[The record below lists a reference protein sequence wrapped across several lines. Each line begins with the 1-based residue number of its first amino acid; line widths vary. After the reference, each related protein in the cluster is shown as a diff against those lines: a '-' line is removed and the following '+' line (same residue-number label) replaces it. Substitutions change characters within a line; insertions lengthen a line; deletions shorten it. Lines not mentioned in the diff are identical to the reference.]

1 MKINYIPMWD
11 NEDVLQYA
19 KSQLLVNELETKE
32 IVFKNYQ
39 ISDDIDNGTDK
50 NIMKYMKVNFM

>member
-32 IVFKNYQ
+32 IIFKR
-39 ISDDIDNGTDK
+39 
-50 NIMKYMKVNFM
+50 NI